1 MHAGEQNMLLER
13 LKPGV
18 SKYWLL
24 TLGGLVWSTTGVM
37 LCRLAYRWFTAM
49 RWSGAIP
56 LGIISILLASL
67 VYRFGFS
74 RIARTNI
81 NRLCMLTERTCIFA
95 FQTWRGYLIVGV
107 MILLGSTL
115 RGSMIPR
122 YYLAVLYTTI
132 GGALFLASLSYYKL
146 LWQTVVR
153 KEPC

>member
-1 MHAGEQNMLLER
+1 MWLLKK

-24 TLGGLVWSTTGVM
+24 TLAGLVWSTTGVI
-37 LCRLAYRWFTAM
+37 LCRLAYRWFATI

-56 LGIISILLASL
+56 LGLISILLASV

-74 RIARTNI
+74 KIAQMNI
-81 NRLCMLTERTCIFA
+81 RRLCLLTENTCIFA
-95 FQTWRGYLIVGV
+95 FQTWKGYLIIGS

-115 RGSMIPR
+115 RSSMIPK
-122 YYLAVLYTTI
+122 YYLAILYATI

-146 LWQTVVR
+146 LWQAIVR
-153 KEPC
+153 KER

>member
-1 MHAGEQNMLLER
+1 MLLKR
-13 LKPGV
+13 LKPSV

-24 TLGGLVWSTTGVM
+24 TLAGLVWSTTGLM
-37 LCRLAYRWFTAM
+37 LCRLAYRWFIAM
-49 RWSGAIP
+49 CWNGAIP
-56 LGIISILLASL
+56 LGIISILLASV
-67 VYRFGFS
+67 VYRLGFS
-74 RIARTNI
+74 KIARINI

-95 FQTWRGYLIVGV
+95 FQTWRGYLIIGV

-146 LWQTVVR
+146 LWRTVVR